1 MLDKKRWAIF
11 SLLVLCGGTI
21 YKLPSLKDAFYVPMQ
36 EYFHL
41 TNGQIGNAMS
51 VNSIVTTIGFF
62 LSIYFSDKLPRR
74 LTISFSLIAT
84 GLLGVYLST
93 MPGYWGIL
101 FVWALFGVTCDML
114 NWPVLLKSVSLL
126 GNSSQQGR
134 IFGFFETGRG
144 VVDTVVAFSALAVF
158 AWFGS
163 GYLGFKMGILF
174 YSGVAILVGGIIF
187 LFLKDDKHAVT
198 EPVNEPGE
206 NKEKKPGVSAVLKDG
221 TVWLIA
227 LSIFFVYAVY
237 CGLTFFIPFLS
248 NIYALPVALVGI
260 YGILNQYCLKM
271 VGGPIGGLIADKILK
286 SPTKYLFYTFIISVI
301 VLVTFIFLPHES
313 MPVYLGM
320 VCTLGFGTIVFTQRA
335 IFFAPIGEA
344 NIKES
349 STGAAMA
356 LGSFIG
362 YAPAMFCFSL
372 YGHILDS
379 YPGMTGYKIVF
390 GLMALFSCCG
400 AFASGIL
407 IISIKNRKA
416 RADMM
421 ASSR

>member
-101 FVWALFGVTCDML
+101 FVWALF
-114 NWPVLLKSVSLL
+114 
-126 GNSSQQGR
+126 
-134 IFGFFETGRG
+134 
-144 VVDTVVAFSALAVF
+144 A
-158 AWFGS
+158 
-163 GYLGFKMGILF
+163 
-174 YSGVAILVGGIIF
+174 
-187 LFLKDDKHAVT
+187 
-198 EPVNEPGE
+198 
-206 NKEKKPGVSAVLKDG
+206 
-221 TVWLIA
+221 
-227 LSIFFVYAVY
+227 
-237 CGLTFFIPFLS
+237 
-248 NIYALPVALVGI
+248 
-260 YGILNQYCLKM
+260 
-271 VGGPIGGLIADKILK
+271 
-286 SPTKYLFYTFIISVI
+286 
-301 VLVTFIFLPHES
+301 
-313 MPVYLGM
+313 
-320 VCTLGFGTIVFTQRA
+320 
-335 IFFAPIGEA
+335 
-344 NIKES
+344 
-349 STGAAMA
+349 
-356 LGSFIG
+356 
-362 YAPAMFCFSL
+362 
-372 YGHILDS
+372 
-379 YPGMTGYKIVF
+379 
-390 GLMALFSCCG
+390 CCG

>member
-1 MLDKKRWAIF
+1 MLDKKRWEIF

-21 YKLPSLKDAFYVPMQ
+21 YKLPSLKDAFYIPIQ

-51 VNSIVTTIGFF
+51 VNFVVTTIGFF

-84 GLLGVYLST
+84 GLLGIYLST

-101 FVWALFGVTCDML
+101 FVWTLFGVTCDML
-114 NWPVLLKSVSLL
+114 NWSVLLKSVSLL

-134 IFGFFETGRG
+134 IFGFFEAGRG
-144 VVDTVVAFSALAVF
+144 VVDTIVAFSALAVF

-163 GYLGFKMGILF
+163 GLPGFKMGILF
-174 YSGVAILVGGIIF
+174 YSGMAILVGGVIF
-187 LFLKDDKHAVT
+187 LFLKGDKTAAPAKIIKEEST
-198 EPVNEPGE
+198 
-206 NKEKKPGVSAVLKDG
+206 EKKPAVGAVLKDG

-248 NIYALPVALVGI
+248 NIYALPIALVGV

-286 SPTKYLFYTFIISVI
+286 SPTKYLFYTFILSVI
-301 VLVTFIFLPHES
+301 VLVIFIFLPHES

-349 STGAAMA
+349 NTGSAMA
-356 LGSFIG
+356 PGSFIG
-362 YAPAMFCFSL
+362 YAPAMYCFSL
-372 YGHILDS
+372 YGHILDI

-390 GLMALFSCCG
+390 GLMALFAFCG

-407 IISIKNRKA
+407 IIKIKKRKA
-416 RADMM
+416 RAEL
-421 ASSR
+421 AAQ

>member
-144 VVDTVVAFSALAVF
+144 VVDTVVASLPWRSLPGSAAV
-158 AWFGS
+158 
-163 GYLGFKMGILF
+163 
-174 YSGVAILVGGIIF
+174 ILV
-187 LFLKDDKHAVT
+187 LKW
-198 EPVNEPGE
+198 G
-206 NKEKKPGVSAVLKDG
+206 S
-221 TVWLIA
+221 
-227 LSIFFVYAVY
+227 Y
-237 CGLTFFIPFLS
+237 FIPAWRFWSVVLS
-248 NIYALPVALVGI
+248 
-260 YGILNQYCLKM
+260 
-271 VGGPIGGLIADKILK
+271 
-286 SPTKYLFYTFIISVI
+286 
-301 VLVTFIFLPHES
+301 
-313 MPVYLGM
+313 
-320 VCTLGFGTIVFTQRA
+320 
-335 IFFAPIGEA
+335 
-344 NIKES
+344 
-349 STGAAMA
+349 
-356 LGSFIG
+356 
-362 YAPAMFCFSL
+362 
-372 YGHILDS
+372 
-379 YPGMTGYKIVF
+379 
-390 GLMALFSCCG
+390 SC
-400 AFASGIL
+400 S
-407 IISIKNRKA
+407 
-416 RADMM
+416 
-421 ASSR
+421 

>member
-1 MLDKKRWAIF
+1 
-11 SLLVLCGGTI
+11 
-21 YKLPSLKDAFYVPMQ
+21 MQ

-74 LTISFSLIAT
+74 LIMSFSLIAT

-158 AWFGS
+158 TWFGS

-174 YSGVAILVGGIIF
+174 YSGMAIIIGGIIL
-187 LFLKDDKHAVT
+187 LFLKDDKTVIT
-198 EPVNEPGE
+198 EE
-206 NKEKKPGVSAVLKDG
+206 KETKDIAQKSGVGSVLKDS

-248 NIYALPVALVGI
+248 NIYALPIALVGI
-260 YGILNQYCLKM
+260 YGVINQYCLKM
-271 VGGPIGGLIADKILK
+271 VGGPIGGLIADKILQ
-286 SPTKYLFYTFIISVI
+286 SPTKYLFYTFILSVI

-349 STGAAMA
+349 ATGAAMA

-390 GLMALFSCCG
+390 GLMALFACCG

-416 RADMM
+416 RANMM
-421 ASSR
+421 ASSH